1 MKSKGHEKGF
11 LTTLVYGD
19 GPPGHGYEEANKY
32 SWVSYAATQ
41 GYPTLAID
49 GLGSGDSSHQDPV
62 LVLQTLAEIDVLHR
76 VVQAA
81 RTAKITAIPTT
92 EQFWR
97 MFCKSN

>member
-1 MKSKGHEKGF
+1 MVMDLQDMAMRRRILKG
-11 LTTLVYGD
+11 LIR
-19 GPPGHGYEEANKY
+19 
-32 SWVSYAATQ
+32 ATQ

-62 LVLQTLAEIDVLHR
+62 LVLQTLAEMDVLHR

-81 RTAKITAIPTT
+81 RTAKITAIPTI
-92 EQFWR
+92 EHFWR